1 MNNSTENKAKLNIF
15 ALPSQTT
22 LLFWLMITVLLG
34 TVFLGSIG
42 SSPILIWPLALGLLL
57 LPLRAFLS
65 KPDHDFNY
73 FILKL
78 AGDEFAPIKKTIEAH
93 AQKLCLQ
100 RIPKLLI
107 SPCVTNLY
115 TFGTFRHWYVALIRQ
130 EASLL
135 NEQLIDPA
143 TVPQAHAKIIH
154 ELYHFKSGD
163 YWKMGYTGELLKTTF
178 FFLGWGIAFFYGLG
192 LLMIEAAPDFLELN
206 PTDLVSQIEGVSPG
220 IRQAIDQLLP
230 SAAEM
235 SLVRQK
241 AAGINMSLVLNFV
254 SSAFLPLV
262 LIALVLWRFYWPKL
276 WRTREYYADAGVVHA
291 QGKIEPFLLSFIKEK
306 SLTEREEEL
315 QQHKDNR
322 FPHWWRR
329 LYDVIRDMPLSPVPG
344 YGAYYMEEGSAA
356 PSDSKII
363 RRTPGKRIVSW
374 WRRITA
380 YHPEVIS
387 RINCVKNPALVFGTW
402 WGTAILVGSLTLL
415 LDVLLSSPLTLI
427 HVGSWPMHFS
437 TLIILVSVSIG
448 YLLHNI
454 VQGQFVWFDLLKLV
468 SAVVGIRLAWLL
480 LTILI
485 LIVSLAFSPEFLSEA
500 LEATVASVSHYAGY
514 SGELGFSDLSGFVIK
529 ASILNLAQ
537 VLIIFFVLMTTLTLV
552 AYALRRLMTWYG
564 FPQAEKQLMKIA
576 LLVIFVGVMFCGL
589 TILPPATLVLLRPA
603 ALFETSILMVG
614 LSGFLLAS
622 IGLSVFIFADRKY
635 SGRCPECG
643 EGITGFYWLGKCCE
657 NDQCNERLFPW
668 LIAEYES

>member
-1 MNNSTENKAKLNIF
+1 MRNVDDHKLKLNIF

-22 LLFWLMITVLLG
+22 LLFWLMVTVLLG

-42 SSPILIWPLALGLLL
+42 RSPILIWPLVVGLLF
-57 LPLRAFLS
+57 LPLRAFLTL
-65 KPDHDFNY
+65 PERDFKRY
-73 FILKL
+73 DLKL
-78 AGDEFAPIKKTIEAH
+78 AGDEFTLIQKAMDAH
-93 AQKLCLQ
+93 AENLNLK
-100 RIPKLLI
+100 RIPKLII
-107 SPCVTNLY
+107 SPIDIPLH
-115 TFGTFRHWYVALIRQ
+115 TFGTFYRWYIAIARHEALLLQ
-130 EASLL
+130 EK
-135 NEQLIDPA
+135 LIIPESA
-143 TVPQAHAKIIH
+143 PRAHAKIIH

-178 FFLGWGIAFFYGLG
+178 LFLGWGIAFFYGLG
-192 LLMIEAAPDFLELN
+192 LLMVVAAPDFIELN
-206 PTDLVSQIEGVSPG
+206 PPDLVSQVESVSPG
-220 IRQAIDQLLP
+220 MRQVFVQLLP

-235 SLVRQK
+235 SMVRQK
-241 AAGINMSLVLNFV
+241 AAGINMWLVLNFII
-254 SSAFLPLV
+254 SAFLPLV

-276 WRTREYYADAGVVHA
+276 WRTREYYADAGMVHT
-291 QGKIEPFLLSFIKEK
+291 QGKISPFLLSFFKEK
-306 SLTEREEEL
+306 SLKEREDEL
-315 QQHKDNR
+315 QGRKDKY
-322 FPHWWRR
+322 FPPFLRKLR
-329 LYDVIRDMPLSPVPG
+329 YVIRGIARSPVPS
-344 YGAYYMEEGSAA
+344 YGAYAEEGSAT
-356 PSDSKII
+356 PSDNEMFQKS
-363 RRTPGKRIVSW
+363 PGQRMISW
-374 WRRITA
+374 WRRVAA

-387 RINCVKNPALVFGTW
+387 RINCVKNPALVFDTW

-485 LIVSLAFSPEFLSEA
+485 LIVSLAFFPEFLSEA

-552 AYALRRLMTWYG
+552 AYALRRLMTWYE

-622 IGLSVFIFADRKY
+622 IGLSVFIFTDRKY

-643 EGITGFYWLGKCCE
+643 EVIKGFYWLGKCCE

-668 LIAEYES
+668 LIAEYEV